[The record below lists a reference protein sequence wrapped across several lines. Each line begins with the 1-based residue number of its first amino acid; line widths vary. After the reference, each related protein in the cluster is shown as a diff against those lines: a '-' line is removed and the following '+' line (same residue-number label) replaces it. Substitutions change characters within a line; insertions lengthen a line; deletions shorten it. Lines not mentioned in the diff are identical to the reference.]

1 MIIWVTG
8 ISGAGKTTIAKNLY
22 SVVKKRTKNVIYF
35 DGDLFREIFKNDI
48 GYTLKDRDLNALRMT
63 RLLKYINDSNVNVI
77 CGANITSQKFRNWNR
92 KNIKNY
98 YEVFIDV
105 PFDILLK
112 RDYKNLYKKAKKG
125 IIKNVVGVD
134 IPYIKPKNP
143 NLIVDNSG
151 PKKNINKIVD
161 LIIQKSKIF
170 KKLKIH

>member
-1 MIIWVTG
+1 M
-8 ISGAGKTTIAKNLY
+8 LY
-22 SVVKKRTKNVIYF
+22 
-35 DGDLFREIFKNDI
+35 
-48 GYTLKDRDLNALRMT
+48 
-63 RLLKYINDSNVNVI
+63 
-77 CGANITSQKFRNWNR
+77 GANITSQKFRNWNR

-151 PKKNINKIVD
+151 PKKY
-161 LIIQKSKIF
+161 
-170 KKLKIH
+170 